1 MFDCSPKPS
10 TREGGAAGW
19 SVETRGVMVR
29 SQQVSGGV
37 SRRAPAAE
45 HYLLFILR
53 PHNPRPGDTQED
65 TGGKSRVDTES
76 GFIVMRII
84 TVQRKYHCDSFLQTL
99 SLSPEFCSDDEK
111 MFKIK

>member
-1 MFDCSPKPS
+1 
-10 TREGGAAGW
+10 
-19 SVETRGVMVR
+19 MVR
-29 SQQVSGGV
+29 SQQV

-65 TGGKSRVDTES
+65 KGGKSRVDTES

-84 TVQRKYHCDSFLQTL
+84 TVLRKYHCDSCLQTL